1 MKSGIHPTYFPKAKI
16 TCSCGAVLIT
26 GSTLETY
33 TTELCSKCHPFYT
46 GKRKTVDTAGRIE
59 MFTMRR
65 KLADQKK
72 SAVSKKE
79 EKKRRTI
86 EDKVNEALQRDRDHE
101 MVKEQELMTR
111 IRKNRPVP
119 TEIPVVEAPK
129 PEAKKEVVE
138 PMTGEAEPVAKT
150 PNRPVAKRRVSPS
163 TKTTRASKTTKVKTT
178 KKAITKKK

>member
-1 MKSGIHPTYFPKAKI
+1 MKSGIHPTYFQKAQI
-16 TCSCGAVLIT
+16 TCSCGAVIKT

-59 MFTMRR
+59 MFTLRR

-72 SAVSKKE
+72 NVVAKKE
-79 EKKRRTI
+79 EKKRKTI
-86 EDKVNEALQRDRDHE
+86 EDKVNEALQRDREHE

-119 TEIPVVEAPK
+119 METPVTPPTETASV
-129 PEAKKEVVE
+129 PETTA
-138 PMTGEAEPVAKT
+138 AEPVAKT
-150 PNRPVAKRRVSPS
+150 AKVK
-163 TKTTRASKTTKVKTT
+163 KTTS
-178 KKAITKKK
+178 KKK